1 MKKAFLFV
9 VVLGTVTATVNAQ
22 KTPVKKPVAYKVA
35 AATPV
40 LKNSTDS
47 FSYAAGFNIANSMKQ
62 QGVTNINAAM
72 VQRAM
77 DDVFK
82 KKATLLTEEQ
92 CSMTLQ
98 QKLQEYAHKKMSAE
112 RAKGDAYL
120 EANKK
125 KPGVTTLPN
134 GLQYEVMTVG
144 DPAGMKPTAAD
155 TVVVHYVGT
164 LTDGTKFD
172 ASTDRGEPATFPVN
186 GVIRGWTEILQL
198 MTKGAKWKVT
208 IPGDLAYG
216 ERGAGGV
223 IGPNAT
229 LVFEIDLLDI
239 KPATKQ

>member
-9 VVLGTVTATVNAQ
+9 CVFGSVAATVNAQ
-22 KTPVKKPVAYKVA
+22 KTPVKKPVAPKTVA
-35 AATPV
+35 TAPV
-40 LKNSTDS
+40 LKTSIDS
-47 FSYAAGFNIANSMKQ
+47 FSYAAGYNIANSMKQ
-62 QGVTNINAAM
+62 QGVTSINAAM

-77 DDVFK
+77 DDVFRK
-82 KKATLLTEEQ
+82 RTTLLTEEQ
-92 CSMTLQ
+92 CGMTLQ

-125 KPGVTTLPN
+125 KPGVIALPN
-134 GLQYEVMTVG
+134 GLQYEIMKAG
-144 DPAGMKPTAAD
+144 EPSGMKPTAAD

-208 IPGDLAYG
+208 IPSDLAYG
-216 ERGAGGV
+216 ERGAGGI

-239 KPATKQ
+239 KPVARQ

>member
-1 MKKAFLFV
+1 MKKIFLLV
-9 VVLGTVTATVNAQ
+9 LVLGSVTMVNAQ
-22 KTPVKKPVAYKVA
+22 KTPVKKPAASKTVA
-35 AATPV
+35 AST
-40 LKNSTDS
+40 LKNATDS

-62 QGVTNINAAM
+62 QGVTVINAAM
-72 VQRAM
+72 VQKAM
-77 DDVFK
+77 DDVFMK
-82 KKATLLTEEQ
+82 RTTLLNEEQ

-98 QKLQEYAHKKMSAE
+98 QKLQEFAQKKMNAE
-112 RAKGDAYL
+112 KAKGQAYL

-125 KPGVTTLPN
+125 KPGVTVLPN
-134 GLQYEVMTVG
+134 GLQYEVMQAG

-208 IPGDLAYG
+208 IPSDLAYG
-216 ERGAGGV
+216 ERGAGGA

-239 KPATKQ
+239 KPVAKQ

>member
-9 VVLGTVTATVNAQ
+9 LMAGSVTVTVNAQ
-22 KTPVKKPVAYKVA
+22 KTPVKKPVTAKTVA
-35 AATPV
+35 TAPV
-40 LKNSTDS
+40 LKSAVDS
-47 FSYAAGFNIANSMKQ
+47 FSYAAGYNIANSMKQ
-62 QGVTNINAAM
+62 QGVTAINAAM

-82 KKATLLTEEQ
+82 KRTTLLTEEQ
-92 CSMTLQ
+92 CGMTLQ
-98 QKLQEYAHKKMSAE
+98 QKLQEFAHKKLSAE

-125 KPGVTTLPN
+125 KPGVTALPN
-134 GLQYEVMTVG
+134 GLQYEIMKAG

-208 IPGDLAYG
+208 IPSDLAYG